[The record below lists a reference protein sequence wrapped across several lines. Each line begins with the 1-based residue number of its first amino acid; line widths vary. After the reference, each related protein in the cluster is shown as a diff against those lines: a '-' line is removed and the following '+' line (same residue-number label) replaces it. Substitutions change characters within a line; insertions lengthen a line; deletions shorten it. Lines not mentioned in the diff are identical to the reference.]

1 MRLGLFG
8 GTFDPPHYGHL
19 QLVQA
24 ARQQLGLTKVLWIV
38 TADPPHKQG
47 NPISPV
53 TDRVTM
59 VLAMLADSATQP
71 ATDELSRVDI
81 DRPGPH
87 YSADTV
93 AILARQFPATELVFL
108 MGGDSLRD
116 LPTWHRPLDLLK
128 YCSLGVLRRPGD
140 SIDSALLAKLE
151 NTLPGIT
158 AKVVFVEAPPVNIA
172 SHDLRQR
179 VRAGASLAGLIPEA
193 VAAIIRERNLYRK
206 DEESGI

>member
-19 QLVQA
+19 RLAQA
-24 ARQQLGLTKVLWIV
+24 ARQQLGLDRVLWIV

-47 NPISPV
+47 APISPIS
-53 TDRVTM
+53 DRLQM
-59 VLAMLADSATQP
+59 VLAMLADSPQ
-71 ATDELSRVDI
+71 DEVSRVDV

-93 AILARQFPATELVFL
+93 ALLARQFPGAALVFL

-128 YCSLGVLRRPGD
+128 QCSLGVLRRPGD
-140 SIDSALLAKLE
+140 SVDAALLAQLE
-151 NTLPGIT
+151 HQLPGLA
-158 AKVVFVEAPPVNIA
+158 AKVAFVEAPPLNLA
-172 SHDLRQR
+172 SHAIRRR
-179 VRAGASLAGLIPEA
+179 VRAGQPLTGLVPEA
-193 VAAIIRERNLYRK
+193 VAAHIQRHNLYQEAE
-206 DEESGI
+206 DAGE

>member
-19 QLVQA
+19 QLAQA
-24 ARQQLGLTKVLWIV
+24 ARQQLSLNKVLWIV

-47 NPISPV
+47 NPISPI
-53 TDRVTM
+53 TDRVAM
-59 VLAMLADSATQP
+59 VLAMLANSP
-71 ATDELSRVDI
+71 TDELSRVDI

-87 YSADTV
+87 YSAETV
-93 AILARQFPATELVFL
+93 ALLAQQFPAAELIFL

-140 SIDSALLAKLE
+140 SIDSTLLAELE
-151 NTLPGIT
+151 HTLPGIT
-158 AKVVFVEAPPVNIA
+158 AKVSFVEAPPVNIA

-179 VRAGASLAGLIPEA
+179 VRAGASPAGLIPAA
-193 VAAIIRERNLYRK
+193 VEAIIRERGLYQK
-206 DEESGI
+206 DEAIDA